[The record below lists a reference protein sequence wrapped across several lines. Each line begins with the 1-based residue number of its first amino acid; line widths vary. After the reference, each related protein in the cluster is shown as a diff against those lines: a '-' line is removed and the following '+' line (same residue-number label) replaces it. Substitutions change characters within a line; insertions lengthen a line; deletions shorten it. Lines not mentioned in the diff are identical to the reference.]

1 MTNHRAG
8 GHTHERVKENFK
20 RLKNTEFEE
29 LEEEKTKA
37 IEGIGE
43 ACYNFAIL
51 CERTRDYYTACA
63 YMHMAYKHLPYNVF
77 VNLRRHKNQ
86 YMTYVIYENMNV
98 KGVKFHKHLYSVKGI
113 LNERERESKDY
124 RKVDH
129 LYIKRFS
136 DLENSWAWANY

>member
-20 RLKNTEFEE
+20 RLKNTKFEE

-63 YMHMAYKHLPYNVF
+63 
-77 VNLRRHKNQ
+77 
-86 YMTYVIYENMNV
+86 
-98 KGVKFHKHLYSVKGI
+98 
-113 LNERERESKDY
+113 
-124 RKVDH
+124 
-129 LYIKRFS
+129 
-136 DLENSWAWANY
+136 